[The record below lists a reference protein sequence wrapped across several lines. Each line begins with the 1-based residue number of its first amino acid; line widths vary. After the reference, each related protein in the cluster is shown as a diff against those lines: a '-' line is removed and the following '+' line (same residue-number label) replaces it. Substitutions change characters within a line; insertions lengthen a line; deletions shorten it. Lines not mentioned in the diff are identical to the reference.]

1 MFMARMVGAVS
12 LNRRRAA
19 RPSAAKGLTSELGH
33 SRGLTGPRRLPVP
46 VNGVLRTG
54 EHVSKVPGADI
65 HHYSAQS
72 LRPSVNTIRYS
83 PLSVIRENVVAVLH
97 HRVAREPALRVVF
110 LRRIVRCSGGLKRI
124 GRGVIVELGPS
135 PSAAVRE
142 PLAVLHHETSVKL
155 GTWHRWLTG
164 IRLLNFRVP
173 MNFRHLGAV
182 WERLAIAG
190 HAFLIGVDHYRIPHD
205 HSDLASVL
213 TDRDHWPVLVSPKL
227 REPEATWYLHSV
239 FVLRGN
245 RDTSRQNGDR
255 YRNTETD
262 QRAFFIVASP

>member
-1 MFMARMVGAVS
+1 MDLAMWTCGLAFRTSALCQRTSTIIRRSRYDGA
-12 LNRRRAA
+12 
-19 RPSAAKGLTSELGH
+19 
-33 SRGLTGPRRLPVP
+33 
-46 VNGVLRTG
+46 
-54 EHVSKVPGADI
+54 
-65 HHYSAQS
+65 
-72 LRPSVNTIRYS
+72 VNTIRYS
-83 PLSVIRENVVAVLH
+83 PFSILREYVVAVLH
-97 HRVAREPALRVVF
+97 HRVAREAALRVVF
-110 LRRIVRCSGGLKRI
+110 LRRSVRCSGGLKRI
-124 GRGVIVELGPS
+124 GRRVIVELAPS

-142 PLAVLHHETSVKL
+142 PLAVLHHETSVLL

-164 IRLLNFRVP
+164 VRLLYFRHP

-227 REPEATWYLHSV
+227 REREAIRYLHSV

-245 RDTSRQNGDR
+245 RDTSHQNGDR

-262 QRAFFIVASP
+262 QRAFFHCRISLVGLAADVDKPFVGNCAVVLSFSEA